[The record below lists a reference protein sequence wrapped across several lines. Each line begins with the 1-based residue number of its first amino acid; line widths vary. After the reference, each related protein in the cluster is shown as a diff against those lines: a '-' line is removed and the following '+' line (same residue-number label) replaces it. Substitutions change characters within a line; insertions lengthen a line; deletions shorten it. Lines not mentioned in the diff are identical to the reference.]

1 MKNSISRRD
10 VLQGAGAVLAG
21 AAFST
26 RVMAAAPP
34 PEPVTP
40 ALIEAAKKEGQVIY
54 YTSTDLPVAE
64 KLAKAFEA
72 KYPGIAVRVERTG
85 AERVFQRIGQEYSS
99 NIHAVDV
106 VNSSDAAHFI
116 VWKRDG
122 ILAPYVPED
131 VAKFYPAEHKDPDG
145 QFASFRVWLSIIA
158 YNTNLVKAED
168 APKSFADLLDPKWKG
183 KIVKA
188 HPGYSGT
195 IMTATYQM
203 QRDLGW
209 SFFEQLAKQ
218 NIMQVQ
224 SSADPPK
231 KLDLGERAVMADG
244 NEYNIFQM
252 KEAGRPVEPVYAT
265 EGSPLIIG
273 PNGVFKDA
281 PNPNAAKLFQSF
293 SLSREAQ
300 QLIID
305 VGGLR
310 SVHSQTAGE
319 GGPQAAQG
327 HQDHEG
333 RRRGGRERGRGD
345 QGALHQDLPRLIRHD
360 LRTAQDFRRRNACR
374 KDRRAEA
381 GRACR
386 PRPTRKCEDLLIDVV
401 GLCVTARNED
411 YVRSALAGCDDD
423 GPARRSGTARTLT
436 AAGAAFVN
444 GTAAHGEDF
453 DDTFE
458 GGPVHAG
465 AVIVPAVLAAC
476 ERHNPDGRMALIGI
490 AVGTEVL
497 CRLSL
502 VVPKAV
508 HKAGFHP
515 TAVFGAMGAAAGV
528 GAALGLNARQIVDA
542 LGIAGSMAGGI
553 IEYLAEGAWTKRL
566 HAGWAAQSGI
576 RAALLARG
584 GFVGPRTVFEG
595 VHGLFHGFAHT
606 TEGDYDALTGDFGT
620 RWVTDTLAFKPYPCG
635 TMAQPYID
643 CARRLAARGIKPED
657 IAEIVCEVAEGTV
670 HRLWEPL
677 ADKQRPRNGYA
688 AKFAVPYLLATGF
701 VHGGVG
707 LGAFTESAIRDPR
720 VLALAAK
727 VKFVIDPDNPYPNNY
742 TGHIRAR

>member
-1 MKNSISRRD
+1 M
-10 VLQGAGAVLAG
+10 
-21 AAFST
+21 
-26 RVMAAAPP
+26 
-34 PEPVTP
+34 
-40 ALIEAAKKEGQVIY
+40 
-54 YTSTDLPVAE
+54 TSGLPKVSVAE
-64 KLAKAFEA
+64 TL
-72 KYPGIAVRVERTG
+72 
-85 AERVFQRIGQEYSS
+85 AER
-99 NIHAVDV
+99 
-106 VNSSDAAHFI
+106 I
-116 VWKRDG
+116 VA
-122 ILAPYVPED
+122 LQP
-131 VAKFYPAEHKDPDG
+131 
-145 QFASFRVWLSIIA
+145 
-158 YNTNLVKAED
+158 
-168 APKSFADLLDPKWKG
+168 
-183 KIVKA
+183 
-188 HPGYSGT
+188 
-195 IMTATYQM
+195 
-203 QRDLGW
+203 
-209 SFFEQLAKQ
+209 
-218 NIMQVQ
+218 
-224 SSADPPK
+224 
-231 KLDLGERAVMADG
+231 
-244 NEYNIFQM
+244 
-252 KEAGRPVEPVYAT
+252 
-265 EGSPLIIG
+265 
-273 PNGVFKDA
+273 
-281 PNPNAAKLFQSF
+281 
-293 SLSREAQ
+293 
-300 QLIID
+300 
-305 VGGLR
+305 
-310 SVHSQTAGE
+310 
-319 GGPQAAQG
+319 
-327 HQDHEG
+327 
-333 RRRGGRERGRGD
+333 
-345 QGALHQDLPRLIRHD
+345 GALPDV
-360 LRTAQDFRRRNACR
+360 T
-374 KDRRAEA
+374 
-381 GRACR
+381 
-386 PRPTRKCEDLLIDVV
+386 TRKCEDLLIDVV
-401 GLCVTARNED
+401 GLCITARNAD
-411 YVRSALAGCDDD
+411 YIESALAGCDDD
-423 GPARRSGTARTLT
+423 GPCTAIGHARTLT

-465 AVIVPAVLAAC
+465 AVVVPAVLASC

-643 CARRLAARGIKPED
+643 CARRLAARGIKAED
-657 IAEIVCEVAEGTV
+657 VADIVCEVAEGTV

-707 LGAFTESAIRDPR
+707 LGAFTERAINDAR

-742 TGHIRAR
+742 TGHVRVTMKDGRVIEERQPYLRGGAQEPLTRQDVADKFVLNAQHGGWSKAQSDGALKLMAGLYGDRIDLSSLRG